1 MKKINLLSG
10 VLAVIGATL
19 FIGGLAW
26 SIYDNTEDIAFPIIA
41 ILVLLMVYKGAYD
54 EIRSGPDHT

>member
-1 MKKINLLSG
+1 MINLICGLI
-10 VLAVIGATL
+10 AIVIASL

-41 ILVLLMVYKGAYD
+41 ALVLLMIYKGAWD
-54 EIRSGPDHT
+54 EIKSGPDHT